1 MPEAAGP
8 APFEVAKIAGSL
20 GAEVRGLD
28 LAQPLSETQATA
40 LRAALAEHLVLF
52 LRGQAL
58 DMAQQKRATG
68 IFGPVQRVPYVQGS
82 AEDPDVIAVLKEA
95 DERRIGVFGGDWHSD
110 FSFLEQPPAGSL
122 LHAVEVP
129 PYGGDT
135 LWANQIEAFETLPDE
150 LREIVE
156 NRGAVH
162 VGKPHGVKW
171 APKPG
176 SGLSRSIG
184 IQRGDPEADRERV
197 HPAVRRH
204 LTSGRRAL
212 FVNPIYVTR
221 LEGMS
226 EAESAPI
233 LERVKQHATRPE
245 FTCRWRWQPGDLAI
259 WDNRATL
266 HYAIN
271 DYDGHR
277 RLLHRTTF
285 AGEAPVA

>member
-1 MPEAAGP
+1 MPDAS
-8 APFEVAKIAGSL
+8 APPLFEISKIAGSL

-28 LAQPLSETQATA
+28 LARPLSEAQAEA

-52 LRGQAL
+52 LRDQCL
-58 DMAQQKRATG
+58 DMPAQKRATE

-82 AEDPDVIAVLKEA
+82 AEDPDVVAVLKEA
-95 DERRIGVFGGDWHSD
+95 EERKIGVFGGDWHSD
-110 FSFLEQPPAGSL
+110 FSFLERPPAGSL

-135 LWANQIEAFETLPDE
+135 LWSNQVEAFETLPDD
-150 LREIVE
+150 LRALVE
-156 NRGAVH
+156 ERGAVH

-176 SGLSRSIG
+176 SNLSRSIQM
-184 IQRGDPEADRERV
+184 QRGDPEADRERV

-204 LTSGRRAL
+204 VTSGRRAL
-212 FVNPIYVTR
+212 FVNPVYVTR

-233 LERVKQHATRPE
+233 LERLARHAIRPE
-245 FTCRWRWQPGDLAI
+245 FTCRWRWRDGDLAI